1 MNAQWE
7 VKTAQQD
14 VNTGMSCTRI
24 YMSQSFPPVARRKA
38 VRRYRMFF
46 FQKKTKRHDSI
57 ISSERAVLSVK
68 SGVKHGQTRE
78 KVLS

>member
-38 VRRYRMFF
+38 VRRYRMLFF
-46 FQKKTKRHDSI
+46 KKKRHDSK

-68 SGVKHGQTRE
+68 SGVKHGQTRG